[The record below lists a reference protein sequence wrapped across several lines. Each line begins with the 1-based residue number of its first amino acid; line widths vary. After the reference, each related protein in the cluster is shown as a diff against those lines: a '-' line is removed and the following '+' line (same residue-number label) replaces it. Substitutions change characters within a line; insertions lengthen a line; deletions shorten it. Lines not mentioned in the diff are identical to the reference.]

1 MIVKVVGVG
10 FALGFLDF
18 VWIKY
23 VPFPFGGLGN
33 SIAVWAVAAFLFTYW
48 SRWGKGWAAL
58 AASLMLVVAV
68 PSYYV
73 AAALIQ
79 NDDWSNVWGSYAQLW
94 MVLGVVAGVVFGIG
108 GVLARTP
115 GLLRLPALALP
126 GAVLLAEMIIE
137 LRRLG
142 DPSYQTS
149 HIVEYSILLAALAV
163 LITAVAGRTWRDRA
177 LALAWALPLA
187 GAGYLLM
194 IATAFGG

>member
-1 MIVKVVGVG
+1 MRLRELVAGV
-10 FALGFLDF
+10 ALGVLDF
-18 VWIKY
+18 VWIKF

-48 SRWGKGWAAL
+48 SRWRVVRGAVAAVI
-58 AASLMLVVAV
+58 MLVVAV
-68 PSYYV
+68 PSYYA

-79 NDDWSNVWGSYAQLW
+79 NDDWAYMWAPYSWFW
-94 MVLGVVAGVVFGIG
+94 MALGVVAGVVFGIG

-115 GLLRLPALALP
+115 GRLRTVMLALP
-126 GAVLLAEMIIE
+126 GAVLLAELIIE

-142 DPSYQTS
+142 DPNYDTAD
-149 HIVEYSILLAALAV
+149 IVGYSVLLAV
-163 LITAVAGRTWRDRA
+163 LAVVVTIAVGRTWRDRA
-177 LALAWALPLA
+177 LALLWAVPLS